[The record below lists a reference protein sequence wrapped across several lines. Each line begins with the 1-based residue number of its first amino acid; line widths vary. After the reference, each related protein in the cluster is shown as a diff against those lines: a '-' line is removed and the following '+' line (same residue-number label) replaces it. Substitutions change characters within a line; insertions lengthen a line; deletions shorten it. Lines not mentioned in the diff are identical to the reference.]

1 MEYKKD
7 AEFFKRGK
15 KAAVCFTV
23 DDISPLK
30 STDIYEGGGDMLGGA
45 LGRVKWL
52 LDRHPQLRATLFTTA
67 NWSET
72 VSQPTRR
79 LLAKIPWLRDRLFL
93 ASRLEKDSMRLTRH
107 PDFVKFLNEAECFEV
122 ALHGLYH
129 CHRGRNIYVEFQNET
144 REEFDAIIREMLSIF
159 NEAGLKYANGI
170 CPPGWNAPD
179 PLLDALIDNGIGF
192 VASSRD
198 IFTPVSAG
206 ALGEMSGI
214 RGLPLFFPS
223 FIKGGR
229 LVHFPTNFQA
239 TSRAERALETVEM
252 GGLLS
257 IKAHIIND
265 SMLDSAKDV
274 YMNYLDLLLSK
285 IEDKYGDNIA
295 WTTVGEMGR
304 VLKENSSSICEC
316 S

>member
-1 MEYKKD
+1 MDFKKD
-7 AEFFKRGK
+7 SEFFKHGK
-15 KAAVCFTV
+15 KAAVCLTI

-52 LDRHPQLRATLFTTA
+52 LDRHPQMRATLFTTA

-72 VSQPTRR
+72 VARPTRK
-79 LLAKIPWLRDRLFL
+79 LLAKIPWLNDRVFL
-93 ASRLEKDSMRLTRH
+93 AKRLKKDSMRLTNH
-107 PDFVKFLNEAECFEV
+107 PAFVEFLNGSKCFEV

-129 CHRGRNIYVEFQNET
+129 CHKGRDIYVEFQHET
-144 REEFDAIIREMLSIF
+144 REEFDAIIAEMLSIF

-179 PLLDALIDNGIGF
+179 PLLDALIDNGIDF

-198 IFTPVSAG
+198 IFTPVSAE
-206 ALGEMSGI
+206 ASGEMSGI
-214 RGLPLFFPS
+214 KGLPLFFPS
-223 FIKGGR
+223 LIKGGK
-229 LVHFPTNFQA
+229 LAHFPTNFQA
-239 TSRAERALETVEM
+239 TSRVERALEIIET

-274 YMNYLDLLLSK
+274 YMNYLDLLFSK
-285 IEDKYGDNIA
+285 LEDKYGDDIA
-295 WTTVGEMGR
+295 WTTVGDMSR
-304 VLKENSSSICEC
+304 TMKENSSSICEC
-316 S
+316 K